1 MIVLHCVVSCV
12 CILQLISNINL
23 TNKTSSCQSLP
34 GQDGGPFKDLSRY
47 IPCMLYCYGVGDPDP
62 ALLSIKPLLAAGDIV
77 CIRSLTVQYMPW
89 LTGVSM
95 IATTFIR
102 LLKCGASHLVSA
114 LYITRLLILKHPE
127 QLNFL
132 SNDKCG
138 RTQCKQPCAL
148 CLFLHYHYIATI
160 EDRPW
165 MFGWRVV
172 ASVARLLPRAGQSI
186 LHSSSSEAAARE
198 REEKSQVLTN

>member
-77 CIRSLTVQYMPW
+77 CIRSLTVQYMP
-89 LTGVSM
+89 
-95 IATTFIR
+95 
-102 LLKCGASHLVSA
+102 
-114 LYITRLLILKHPE
+114 
-127 QLNFL
+127 
-132 SNDKCG
+132 
-138 RTQCKQPCAL
+138 
-148 CLFLHYHYIATI
+148 
-160 EDRPW
+160 
-165 MFGWRVV
+165 
-172 ASVARLLPRAGQSI
+172 
-186 LHSSSSEAAARE
+186 
-198 REEKSQVLTN
+198 